1 MWDQGIHKSILNIK
15 RIRFENIRSHSNE
28 HTDIAVKAKNTF
40 EQQICKIIELD
51 ALQLSELPLWQLKR
65 SGSKRNT
72 KHILKGM
79 PNWI

>member
-65 SGSKRNT
+65 SGSKNRQQ
-72 KHILKGM
+72 KVICFYYLYV
-79 PNWI
+79 